1 MTTLLPE
8 YDDDLLYREVRD
20 FFTRDEIGRH
30 PSYAKIEDTKEKR
43 ILLPQ
48 QKTLLV
54 EPEEINHYLML
65 RVASDWWSNGEGYD
79 MKPRQ
84 SWIEIGDNDEMYFC
98 WD

>member
-1 MTTLLPE
+1 MKSVTKMSRLEKDKQMELD
-8 YDDDLLYREVRD
+8 YLAGYV
-20 FFTRDEIGRH
+20 
-30 PSYAKIEDTKEKR
+30 SAKIEDTKEKR

-48 QKTLLV
+48 QKTLLT